1 MQRMNITLVDAEDE
15 YCDTK
20 IERSLY
26 RPLLISTHAE
36 EVVLENVTIQNNVEE
51 PQDFYFAS
59 DESSHEDM
67 EYYPSNNH
75 SFDSSDSF

>member
-36 EVVLENVTIQNNVEE
+36 EVVLENVTIQNNVE
-51 PQDFYFAS
+51 DFYFAS

-67 EYYPSNNH
+67 AYYPSNDH